1 MPASLDLAVPLGL
14 GVVSS
19 LHCVQ
24 MCGPLVLSY
33 SVGGRSSATG
43 HLCYNGGRIATYA
56 GLGAL
61 AGAAGQAMGLVGRVA
76 GVQQAAAI
84 VCGALMIAAGLLL
97 CGAVPAKTLVQID
110 RRGFSSFFSR
120 TVGKLITA
128 GDPASKLLL
137 GMLMGFLPCGLLYA
151 ALLKAAATGT
161 AVGGAASMA
170 AFGAG
175 TAGALLALG
184 LFSSV
189 VGGRVRRWS
198 NTLAAISVMVVG
210 ALLVWRGLMAPAHG
224 LSCHA
229 GH

>member
-1 MPASLDLAVPLGL
+1 MLAGLDLAVPLGL

-24 MCGPLVLSY
+24 MCGPVVLAY
-33 SVGGRSSATG
+33 SMGGRNSASG
-43 HLCYNGGRIATYA
+43 HLCYNAGRIATYA

-76 GVQQAAAI
+76 GIQQAAAI
-84 VCGALMIAAGLLL
+84 VCGVLMIAAGLLL
-97 CGAVPAKTLVQID
+97 CGAVPATALVQID
-110 RRGFSSFFSR
+110 RSGFSSIFSR
-120 TVGKLITA
+120 TVGTLITA
-128 GDPASKLLL
+128 GDAASKLLL

-161 AVGGAASMA
+161 ASGGAASMA
-170 AFGAG
+170 AFGTG
-175 TAGALLALG
+175 TAGALLGLG

-189 VGGRVRRWS
+189 LGGRVRRWS
-198 NTLAAISVMVVG
+198 NAVAAISVMAVG

-224 LSCHA
+224 MSCHA